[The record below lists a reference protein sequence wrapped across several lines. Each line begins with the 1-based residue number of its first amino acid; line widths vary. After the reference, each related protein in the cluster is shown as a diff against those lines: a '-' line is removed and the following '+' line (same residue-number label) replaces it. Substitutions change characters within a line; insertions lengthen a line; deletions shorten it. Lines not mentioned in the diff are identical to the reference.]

1 MEITCKVCDKGLL
14 TRKKKYRLSGP
25 VVLIGY
31 ILLIPSVLGVIVSLV
46 AFVNISSVAPHAN
59 ADAAAGL
66 AGGFIIIIGVAFLVA
81 GLLGWLLVMRKQIL
95 QCNVCGAVVNAA

>member
-1 MEITCKVCDKGLL
+1 MEIACKVCDKGLL
-14 TRKKKYRLSGP
+14 VRKKKYRLSGP
-25 VVLIGY
+25 VVFIGY

-46 AFVNISSVAPHAN
+46 AFVNISLLVPQAN

-66 AGGFIIIIGVAFLVA
+66 AGGFIIFIGVAFFVS
-81 GLLGWLLVMRKQIL
+81 GLLGWLLVMKKQIL